1 MNLLESFKP
10 VKTFVFDL
18 DGVLTDG
25 GILVFETG
33 EQVRQMNVK
42 DGYALQLAV
51 KEEYGIIV
59 ISGGNGVGAELRLQK
74 LGIRHIFLN
83 VKDKVEFLN
92 EFLRENGLSW
102 NEILYMGDDIP
113 DYGPMLKAGM
123 PCAPSDAAPEIL
135 EIVKRPHSARRYV
148 LLAIN
153 AAILYYLWR
162 KKDEFRGAASEATE
176 HPRQRGRATG

>member
-135 EIVKRPHSARRYV
+135 EIARYISPYPGGRGCV
-148 LLAIN
+148 RDVIEKLLRLHGNWTLDSHI
-153 AAILYYLWR
+153 
-162 KKDEFRGAASEATE
+162 AS
-176 HPRQRGRATG
+176 R

>member
-18 DGVLTDG
+18 DSVLTDG

-135 EIVKRPHSARRYV
+135 EIARYISPYPGGRGCV
-148 LLAIN
+148 RDVIEKLLRLHGNWTLDSHI
-153 AAILYYLWR
+153 
-162 KKDEFRGAASEATE
+162 AS
-176 HPRQRGRATG
+176 R